1 MDKWDK
7 EVMPMIRKK
16 RSVEKNYKLG
26 LLVGTAVL
34 VVGVIGFAIYQNS
47 TVKAWSNLIY
57 PGVKV
62 SGEDLSGK
70 SKEQAKQILEKKY
83 ANGTG
88 KKKINI
94 LASDRTYTLDY
105 SKLNP
110 RYNIDEAVNQAFS
123 YGKNSSTL
131 KKYQLIKWPS
141 DKKVS
146 LGFTYDQKAVDELIA
161 SVEQEVNKAPVDAT
175 IKISEGNITVVPE
188 QGGKKLQKD
197 KLQKEVLSE
206 IDGGEKDNTD
216 IKAPVETVA
225 AKITSSKISSINAK
239 IGSFSTEYG
248 SISSS
253 ERANNIRLATNSIN
267 GKILMPGDSFS
278 FNDVVGERTA
288 EKGYQAAPVIIG
300 NQVDSGLGGGICQVS
315 TTLYNAVLRANIKSV
330 EREHHTLPSHYV
342 KVGLDATVDYG
353 NLDYK
358 FKNTLDYPIYI
369 EGDAS
374 GGVVAFNIYS
384 NSSLSD
390 VKTEIKPDVYQTM
403 EASIKYVDDSTLP
416 DGQTEQVQAPSTG
429 YRVRVRKITSKGGTV
444 ISDEIITND
453 SYEPV
458 EGIIKRGT
466 KKETPPTPA
475 PTTTPTN
482 TNANT
487 GTNTSTNTNTN
498 TNPAPT
504 PNKNTSKNNK
514 GQ

>member
-1 MDKWDK
+1 
-7 EVMPMIRKK
+7 MIRKK
-16 RSVEKNYKLG
+16 RNMKKITKLG
-26 LLVGTAVL
+26 VLIGVVVLVG
-34 VVGVIGFAIYQNS
+34 GIIGFAIHQNS
-47 TVKAWSNLIY
+47 TVKAWSDLIY

-83 ANGTG
+83 VDGIA

-94 LASDRTYTLDY
+94 VASDRTYTLDY

-110 RYNIDEAVNQAFS
+110 KYNIDEAVNQAFS
-123 YGKNSSTL
+123 YGKNSNAL
-131 KKYQLIKWPS
+131 EKYKLIKWP
-141 DKKVS
+141 KEKEVS
-146 LGFTYDQKAVDELIA
+146 LGFTYDQKVVNELIS
-161 SVEQEVNKAPVDAT
+161 SVEQGVNKAPVDAT
-175 IKISEGNITVVPE
+175 IKVSEGNITVVPD
-188 QGGKKLQKD
+188 QGGKKLEKD
-197 KLQKEVLSE
+197 KLQKEVLSK
-206 IDGGEKDNTD
+206 IDGGVKADTD

-225 AKITSSKISSINAK
+225 AKITSNKISSINAK

-248 SISSS
+248 AISSS
-253 ERANNIRLATNSIN
+253 ERANNIQLATNSIN

-288 EKGYQAAPVIIG
+288 KKGYQAAPVIIG

-315 TTLYNAVLRANIKSV
+315 TTLYNAVLRSNIKSV

-369 EGDAS
+369 EGDTS

-390 VKTEIKPDVYQTM
+390 VITDIKSEIYQVM
-403 EASIKYVDDSTLP
+403 EANTRYIDDPTLP
-416 DGQTEQVQAPSTG
+416 VGQTEQVQAPSTG
-429 YRVRVRKITSKGGTV
+429 YKVRVRKITRKGSTV
-444 ISDEIITND
+444 ISNEIITND
-453 SYEPV
+453 SYEAI

-466 KKETPPTPA
+466 KKEETTPPTPNN
-475 PTTTPTN
+475 TN
-482 TNANT
+482 ASTNANT
-487 GTNTSTNTNTN
+487 NASTPATTNTSTSPNKNTNTN
-498 TNPAPT
+498 
-504 PNKNTSKNNK
+504 KNNK